1 MQKPLLIVKVGG
13 SVITKKN
20 KDTCP
25 KVSMIKS
32 VANQISQITDHLILI
47 HGAGSYG
54 HPIAAKYKL
63 NEGYKGRWQWKG
75 ITELKANL
83 MELSSLFL
91 ISLKE
96 HGVNAYP
103 VNPSSFLLAKKGRI
117 SHCFCNP
124 LSHILQLGA
133 VPLLHGDL
141 VPDLK
146 QGLSIISG
154 DQLAS
159 YFANIFKPYM
169 VIFGCD
175 VDGLYTKDPKKY
187 RSAHIIPHIKFG
199 DSTFK
204 SLYGGTGTAIDVT
217 GGITGKIKEAKHI
230 SLKGIPVTIVNLEK
244 PNRLLKVVR
253 REDVVC
259 TLITSNKVRNL

>member
-1 MQKPLLIVKVGG
+1 MIVKVGG

-20 KDTCP
+20 KETCP
-25 KVSMIKS
+25 KVSVIKS
-32 VANQISQITDHLILI
+32 VSNQISQITDQLILI

-63 NEGYKGRWQWKG
+63 NEGYKGDYQWKG
-75 ITELKANL
+75 ITELKMNL
-83 MELSSLFL
+83 MELTNLFL
-91 ISLKE
+91 SSLKE
-96 HGVNAYP
+96 QGVKAYP
-103 VNPSSFLLAKKGRI
+103 INPSSFLLAKKGRI
-117 SHCFCNP
+117 FRCFCNP
-124 LSHILQLGA
+124 LNHILQLGA

-141 VPDLK
+141 VPDLE

-175 VDGLYTKDPKKY
+175 VDGLYTRDPKKY
-187 RSAHIIPHIKFG
+187 RSAHIIPHVKFG
-199 DSTFK
+199 DSNSK
-204 SLYGGTGTAIDVT
+204 SFYGETMAGIDVT
-217 GGITGKIKEAKHI
+217 GGITGKIKEAKRI
-230 SLKGIPVTIVNLEK
+230 SLNGIPVTIVNLEE

-253 REDVVC
+253 QEDVIC
-259 TLITSNKVRNL
+259 TLITSNKVRNTQEE